1 MDNKFAFLQ
10 ERGDLTLWKSIWL
23 GAVCLIFSLALCIIF
38 SIVWRYKTLELCC
51 YSRMKPSR
59 KKMAKKQLKALPWR
73 ERIFL
78 YGFISRQPER
88 RGAVWLCWGGYMLY
102 VLLICLLPFAWI
114 AVIVTRGADWAG
126 WCLVMFPYKFSIG
139 VELLTLIPDIIL
151 FPDIRE
157 MHFPKRKRK

>member
-1 MDNKFAFLQ
+1 MSINFAFLQ

-114 AVIVTRGADWAG
+114 AVIVTRGADWAAK
-126 WCLVMFPYKFSIG
+126 CLLEYPYEAAFWL
-139 VELLTLIPDIIL
+139 ELSALIPDVIL
-151 FPDIRE
+151 FPEVRGRY
-157 MHFPKRKRK
+157 FSKRKRK